1 MVSSSFSS
9 LAMSQRIRL
18 VVLFCGWVY
27 VVGAVEYFHSWIDI
41 CAIALK
47 VSHGGNYPSQYVAVP
62 LKVDG
67 ILRTGTRSLG
77 YMDCG
82 LFADDGEQNQRADL
96 CFDSYLSVRL
106 FVRGLK
112 FELW

>member
-1 MVSSSFSS
+1 MVSFSFSPFALS
-9 LAMSQRIRL
+9 RRIHL

-27 VVGAVEYFHSWIDI
+27 VGGAVESVRSWIDI

-47 VSHGGNYPSQYVAVP
+47 ISHVGSYPSQYVAVP
-62 LKVDG
+62 LEVDG
-67 ILRTGTRSLG
+67 ILRMGTRSLG

-106 FVRGLK
+106 FVPGLK

>member
-9 LAMSQRIRL
+9 FALSRRIHL

-96 CFDSYLSVRL
+96 CFDFYLSVRR
-106 FVRGLK
+106 FVRGLR